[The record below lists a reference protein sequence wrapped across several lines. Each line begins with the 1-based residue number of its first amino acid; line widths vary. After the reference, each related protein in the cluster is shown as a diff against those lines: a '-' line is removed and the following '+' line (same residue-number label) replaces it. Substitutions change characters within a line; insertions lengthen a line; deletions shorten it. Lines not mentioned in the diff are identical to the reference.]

1 MQYELVSPPTCLSE
15 LRGPN
20 VPGNLGQE
28 SILWV
33 ALRNCKFHGQV
44 AAKIN
49 YTKICWQDM
58 EEQNVTPRLAP
69 NLPPWIIPL
78 VLLCSFFVLLLL
90 RPPWAG
96 MNIAANAVTQ
106 RPLENWKLRIFARIM
121 SSNKL
126 IDVYFQ
132 SRFVFDVADRTTA
145 QCQHDFANCTSWI

>member
-1 MQYELVSPPTCLSE
+1 MNWFCHLLACLNFGVLMSQATWA
-15 LRGPN
+15 RN
-20 VPGNLGQE
+20 Q

-33 ALRNCKFHGQV
+33 ALRNRKFHGQV

-69 NLPPWIIPL
+69 NLPPWTIPL

-96 MNIAANAVTQ
+96 INIAANAVTQ
-106 RPLENWKLRIFARIM
+106 RPLEKLRIFARIM
-121 SSNKL
+121 SLNKL

-132 SRFVFDVADRTTA
+132 SL
-145 QCQHDFANCTSWI
+145 FAF